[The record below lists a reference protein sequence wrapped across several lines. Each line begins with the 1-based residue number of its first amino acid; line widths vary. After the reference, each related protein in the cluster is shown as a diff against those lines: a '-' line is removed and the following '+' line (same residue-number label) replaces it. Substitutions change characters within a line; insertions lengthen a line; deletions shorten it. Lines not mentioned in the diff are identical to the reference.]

1 MSVNRRMLH
10 NGEFVQNCLILGS
23 GRSGTSMVAGTLA
36 KSGYYMGNNLYPAR
50 EGNPKGFF
58 EAPEI
63 NSINEDLI
71 GQVVKKRPPLFLAK
85 WFLRDRPRRGQLWL
99 AHIPVSTNIP
109 TPLSVKE
116 RIEEAVEEQPYC
128 FKDPRFSYT
137 LPAWRPFLK
146 NVVFICVFRDPA
158 TTAASIL
165 KECRNADYL
174 HDLKITFEQ
183 ALNVWTLMYK
193 HILEIHCHE
202 GDWLFLHYDQVLYGN
217 GLDQIEILTGAKV
230 DRSFPEGTLKRTRP
244 SGLAIEESRSVY
256 KELCNLAHT
265 KPETFR

>member
-1 MSVNRRMLH
+1 M
-10 NGEFVQNCLILGS
+10 QNCLILGS

-99 AHIPVSTNIP
+99 APIPVSTNIP
-109 TPLSVKE
+109 TPPGVKE
-116 RIEEAVEEQPYC
+116 RIEEAVEKQPYC

-202 GDWLFLHYDQVLYGN
+202 GDWLFLHYDQVLFGN
-217 GLDQIEILTGAKV
+217 GLAQIESFAGARV
-230 DRSFPEGTLKRTRP
+230 DYSFPEVALKRTVSP
-244 SGLAIEESRSVY
+244 DLVTKEAQSVY
-256 KELCNLAHT
+256 KKLCRLA
-265 KPETFR
+265 KMEPDRF